1 MKDFNE
7 EDYLM
12 LSGVQHFAFCRRQ
25 WALIHI
31 ENQWMDNYRTM
42 DGILMHENAH
52 DSTFSEKRNN
62 VLIKRE
68 LRVYSSYLGVS
79 GECDIVEFHK
89 NNTKG
94 IELYGEEGRWLPIP
108 IEYKRGKPKITD
120 VDKLQL
126 CCEAMCLEE
135 MLCCEIERGY
145 MFYGETHRRE
155 EVVFSDDLRKKVE
168 AYLKEMHDLY
178 LKKYTPKVKQHKGC
192 KNCSLKECCLSKLT
206 KLKSATTYVK
216 EMIEY
221 EKNA

>member
-12 LSGVQHFAFCRRQ
+12 LSGIQHFAFCRRQ

-62 VLIKRE
+62 VLIKRG

-178 LKKYTPKVKQHKGC
+178 LKKYTPKVKQHKG
-192 KNCSLKECCLSKLT
+192 
-206 KLKSATTYVK
+206 
-216 EMIEY
+216 
-221 EKNA
+221 